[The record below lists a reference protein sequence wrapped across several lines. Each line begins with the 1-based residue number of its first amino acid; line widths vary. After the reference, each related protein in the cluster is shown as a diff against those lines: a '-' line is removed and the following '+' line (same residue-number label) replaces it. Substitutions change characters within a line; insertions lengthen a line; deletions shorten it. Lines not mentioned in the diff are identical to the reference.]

1 MPRRRAKRPPPQDP
15 PTRSGPALVVAGTI
29 RSPGERESLEVMLSM
44 RGGHVSLHSEK
55 LELGSWPESGVE
67 ITPIDA
73 TSFAFTAEGD
83 RMIFRPDDVISFSE
97 ELAARTMAMPA
108 PAPAPRDTTPSR
120 TRGWRRTKAAD
131 AAAREAG
138 PDARVPADARPE
150 TTAAT
155 TPTKA
160 PTTVPP
166 GTPKAK
172 RSMPSVSM
180 PRLSVPKVSSS
191 KAERSARGRPGEQRP
206 SLWLRSIDTVRAYG
220 WFSLD
225 RVPVYEDQRGQDH
238 DHTWNH
244 RAVATSGL
252 SRHVCTICGKVKLR

>member
-29 RSPGERESLEVMLSM
+29 RSPGERESLEVVLSM
-44 RGGHVSLHSEK
+44 RDGHVSLHSEK

-97 ELAARTMAMPA
+97 ELGARTMAMPA
-108 PAPAPRDTTPSR
+108 PAPAPRDTAPSR
-120 TRGWRRTKAAD
+120 TRGRRSTKGTD
-131 AAAREAG
+131 AAARDAG

-150 TTAAT
+150 TAAAT
-155 TPTKA
+155 TPTKS

-166 GTPKAK
+166 ATPKG
-172 RSMPSVSM
+172 R
-180 PRLSVPKVSSS
+180 RSVPKVSSS
-191 KAERSARGRPGEQRP
+191 KAGRSARSRSGEQRP
-206 SLWLRSIDTVRAYG
+206 GLWLRSLDTVRAHG